1 MAVEPLQGQGDFVLA
16 GTVVRPH
23 GLRGEVKV
31 RTCTQAPDSLTRYR
45 QVYLS
50 ATDNGERT
58 RWTCEQARVGGGMVI
73 LRLAGCADRESA
85 ERLVGQR
92 VWLSVEDLPPVGEDE
107 FYLHT
112 LESKVAE
119 TIDGRVLGRVVAILA
134 AGGQD
139 ILVIGSSGNE
149 VLVPAARA
157 LIREIGAERIVLDLP
172 PGLLEINQ

>member
-1 MAVEPLQGQGDFVLA
+1 MLA

-31 RTCTQAPDSLTRYR
+31 RTCTQTPDSLTRYR

-50 ATDNGERT
+50 RTDYGERT
-58 RWTCEQARVGGGMVI
+58 RWTCEQARVGGDMVI
-73 LRLAGCADRESA
+73 LRLTGCADRESA

-92 VWLSVEDLPPVGEDE
+92 VWVSVEDLPPVGEDE

-112 LESKVAE
+112 LEGKVAE

-139 ILVIGSSGNE
+139 ILVIGSRGNE

>member
-1 MAVEPLQGQGDFVLA
+1 
-16 GTVVRPH
+16 
-23 GLRGEVKV
+23 
-31 RTCTQAPDSLTRYR
+31 
-45 QVYLS
+45 
-50 ATDNGERT
+50 
-58 RWTCEQARVGGGMVI
+58 MVI
-73 LRLAGCADRESA
+73 LRLTGCADRESA

-92 VWLSVEDLPPVGEDE
+92 VWVSVEDLPPVGEDE

-112 LESKVAE
+112 LEGKVAE

-139 ILVIGSSGNE
+139 ILVIGSRGNE